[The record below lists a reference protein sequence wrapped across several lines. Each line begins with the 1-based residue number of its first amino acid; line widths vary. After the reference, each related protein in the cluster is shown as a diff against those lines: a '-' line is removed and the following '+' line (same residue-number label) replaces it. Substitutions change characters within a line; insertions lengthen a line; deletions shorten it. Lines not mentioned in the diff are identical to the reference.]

1 MHEDLHNCIRSHALR
16 WASHIFFFETPGAGS
31 NVVVDDQEAFDVVNR
46 LGSLIDRMPVLRPPT
61 IESMGGGDCE
71 LSVSEQLTPQTSL
84 TKSEMQQL
92 SLTPSDVKQMS
103 LTPHDVNR
111 MSVTVSNTKRNSI
124 INLMPRRFESIGG
137 GDVEGSISENTPSRM
152 IQEVPTFTDE
162 NYGVN
167 IIKRKRTPEY
177 LE

>member
-1 MHEDLHNCIRSHALR
+1 
-16 WASHIFFFETPGAGS
+16 
-31 NVVVDDQEAFDVVNR
+31 
-46 LGSLIDRMPVLRPPT
+46 
-61 IESMGGGDCE
+61 
-71 LSVSEQLTPQTSL
+71 
-84 TKSEMQQL
+84 
-92 SLTPSDVKQMS
+92 
-103 LTPHDVNR
+103 
-111 MSVTVSNTKRNSI
+111 
-124 INLMPRRFESIGG
+124 MPRRFESIGG